1 MVEHMISLVEPSAKQ
16 CFFMMMESLAHEEF
30 VTMAVTLW
38 AIWYA
43 RRKIIFENEYQSPL
57 STHVFVQNYLKDLAI
72 SLPRKPVSGRDK
84 VAHPKWIPPSSGF
97 MKINVDA
104 AVSKMEKKGAVGAV
118 YRDFEGDFVGT
129 SAVFIDGISNPGTL
143 EALACRETM
152 ALATDL
158 NLQSFVVASDCA
170 MVVNNL
176 QENYGGSYSM
186 ITDEIKDWMKNFSSV
201 VFKHEN
207 RASISEAHRVARSF
221 VSVSTCRQVW
231 LLQPPAGLCIPVL
244 FNQ

>member
-1 MVEHMISLVEPSAKQ
+1 
-16 CFFMMMESLAHEEF
+16 MMMESLAQEEF
-30 VTMAVTLW
+30 VSMAVTLW
-38 AIWYA
+38 AIWYT
-43 RRKIIFENEYQSPL
+43 RRKIIFEDEYQSPL
-57 STHVFVQNYLKDLAI
+57 STHVFVQNYLRDLAI
-72 SLPRKPVSGRDK
+72 SLPRKLVSGRNK

-104 AVSKMEKKGAVGAV
+104 AVSKTEKKGAVGV
-118 YRDFEGDFVGT
+118 VCRDSKGAFVGA
-129 SAVFIDGISNPGTL
+129 SVVVVDGISDPGTL
-143 EALACRETM
+143 EAMACREAM

-186 ITDEIKDWMKNFSSV
+186 ITDEIKGWMKDFSTV

-207 RASISEAHRVARSF
+207 RASNSEAHRVARSF
-221 VSVSTCRQVW
+221 VSVSTGRQVW

-244 FNQ
+244 INQ